1 MKKKLLLIAAMLL
14 LILPAF
20 AGCDLLGGGLGDGLF
35 NQTGGTDDM
44 TEHGNAKTYVNGMF
58 EGSFSVT
65 FKLTEY
71 SSGQASTPK
80 FIRTVRTAD
89 GYWIVTSDSKEVNA
103 AGTSDDPYAD
113 GKLFIKKGT
122 RYDEYTFNTTGKTFS
137 KDSGDKSAETVET
150 IAKNNLAY
158 FSNYVDVT
166 TTGKKGSDETIAG
179 RSCATYT
186 SGMNILGMAGMTN
199 TYWIDK
205 STGVC
210 MKYAFSATSNNEK
223 SGTEVECV
231 EFTAIGT
238 ITLPEYSSALPGD
251 NDDDD
256 DDDEGGEP
264 VGGDE
269 E

>member
-1 MKKKLLLIAAMLL
+1 MKKKILLIAALMLL
-14 LILPAF
+14 ATAF
-20 AGCDLLGGGLGDGLF
+20 AGCDLLGGNLGDGLF
-35 NQTGGTDDM
+35 NQTGGDDSM
-44 TEHGNAKTYVNGMF
+44 TEYGNAKTYVNGLF
-58 EGSFSVT
+58 EGSFAVT

-71 SSGQASTPK
+71 TSGQASTPK
-80 FIRTVRTAD
+80 FVRTVRTAD

-103 AGTSDDPYAD
+103 AGTSDDPDAE
-113 GKLFIKKGT
+113 GKLFKKSGT
-122 RYDEYTFNTTGKTFS
+122 RYDEYTFITTGKTFS

-210 MKYAFSATSNNEK
+210 MKYTFTTTANNEK
-223 SGTEVECV
+223 SGTEIECV
-231 EFTAIGT
+231 EFTVADT
-238 ITLPEYSSALPGD
+238 ITLPDYSPALPDEDD
-251 NDDDD
+251 N
-256 DDDEGGEP
+256 E
-264 VGGDE
+264 
-269 E
+269 